1 MAAISET
8 GRETDV
14 TGIGVVVVLSFAEHK
29 AFFIWTS
36 TFLALNLAFFT
47 TLLLGNEVIFPLFLL
62 GVGTLLTFFTKPK
75 WLLYIFML
83 FFVFGEVSFG
93 EIFVQMSFSNF
104 FTIVAIGIIFIYG
117 LIDRH
122 RLLTFIKWQSV
133 RLFWNCFMLLLA
145 WQAISAVL
153 NHAYRPL
160 TTGISHL
167 VSVVFTFLVMRN
179 RKILSQSFMLG
190 LGGVG
195 ILSTLTILRGLNLSP
210 IGYRAPISW
219 GSAPWESYIPRSI
232 GLPNMQGGLHSIYIL
247 AFLPL
252 AFLLA
257 VNMQKSRSGIPS
269 RFFGAS
275 VALLGLLALLFA
287 SYRSGWLGLLVSL
300 YCLAWIQY
308 RSVLVKR
315 SRKIIFVLL
324 AVGLAGL
331 ILSQYASS
339 IYSDL
344 YNLIF
349 NVRSQGVSARVIQ
362 YEFVMERM
370 FSPSIH
376 LVFGYGFEDFGKSFT
391 AYISSGGFNNP
402 ELYPWLHN
410 YFLVQLY
417 AIGWPGLIIFGIL
430 VFAVLRRLF
439 HQIQSEDPFVKLL
452 SSSILSSLCG
462 ILVVLAFTAETS
474 GLHIIWI
481 LMSCSFLL
489 ETDNEGSASTWSSSS
504 PHTLC
509 TQPIMEA
516 TSM

>member
-1 MAAISET
+1 MIS
-8 GRETDV
+8 
-14 TGIGVVVVLSFAEHK
+14 IPEHK
-29 AFFIWTS
+29 TFLMWTS

-47 TLLLGNEVIFPLFLL
+47 ALLLGNDVIFPLFLL
-62 GVGTLLTFFTKPK
+62 GLGTLLTFFTKPR
-75 WLLYIFML
+75 WLLYLFML
-83 FFVFGEVSFG
+83 LFVFGEVSFG
-93 EIFVQMSFSNF
+93 EIFVQISFSNF
-104 FTIVAIGIIFIYG
+104 FTLVAISIIFVYG

-122 RLLTFIKWQSV
+122 RLLSFVKSQNVI
-133 RLFWNCFMLLLA
+133 LFWRCFLLLLA
-145 WQAISAVL
+145 WQAVSAVL

-167 VSVVFTFLVMRN
+167 VSVVFAFLVMRN
-179 RKILSQSFMLG
+179 RKILSQSFTLG
-190 LGGVG
+190 LAGVG

-257 VNMQKSRSGIPS
+257 ANTHRFKSGLPMRI
-269 RFFGAS
+269 FGWG

-308 RSVLVKR
+308 RSALVSP

-324 AVGLAGL
+324 AVGLVGL
-331 ILSQYASS
+331 ILSQYANS

-349 NVRSQGVSARVIQ
+349 NVRSQGVSARVVQ

-376 LVFGYGFEDFGKSFT
+376 LVFGYGFEDFGRSFT
-391 AYISSGGFNNP
+391 DYISSAGSNNP

-430 VFAVLRRLF
+430 NFAVLRRLY
-439 HQIQSEDPFVKLL
+439 QQTQSKDPFVKLF
-452 SSSILSSLCG
+452 SSAILSSLCG

-489 ETDNEGSASTWSSSS
+489 ESDNQGSASTWSSSS
-504 PHTLC
+504 PRTSN

>member
-1 MAAISET
+1 MAAIGET
-8 GRETDV
+8 GREAHV
-14 TGIGVVVVLSFAEHK
+14 TGIGVVIVLSVSEHK
-29 AFFIWTS
+29 TFLIWTS

-47 TLLLGNEVIFPLFLL
+47 TLLLGNKLIFPLLLL
-62 GVGTLLTFFTKPK
+62 GLGTLLTLFTKPK
-75 WLLYIFML
+75 WLLYLFML

-93 EIFVQMSFSNF
+93 EFFVQMSFSNF
-104 FTIVAIGIIFIYG
+104 FTLAAIGIIFIYG
-117 LIDRH
+117 LINRH
-122 RLLTFIKWQSV
+122 RFLSFIKSQNV
-133 RLFWNCFMLLLA
+133 RLFWRCFLLLLA
-145 WQAISAVL
+145 WEAVSAVL

-167 VSVVFTFLVMRN
+167 VSVVFAFLMMRN
-179 RKILSQSFMLG
+179 RKVLSQSFMLG
-190 LGGVG
+190 MAGVG
-195 ILSTLTILRGLNLSP
+195 ILSTLTVLRGLNLSP
-210 IGYRAPISW
+210 IGYQAPISW

-257 VNMQKSRSGIPS
+257 ANMHRFKTGLPV
-269 RFFGAS
+269 RFFGAC
-275 VALLGLLALLFA
+275 VALLGVLALLFA

-308 RSVLVKR
+308 RTALVNP
-315 SRKIIFVLL
+315 SRKIMFVLL
-324 AVGLAGL
+324 VVGLVGL

-349 NVRSQGVSARVIQ
+349 NIRSQGVSARVIQ

-391 AYISSGGFNNP
+391 AYISSGSFNNP

-430 VFAVLRRLF
+430 IFAVLRRLF
-439 HQIQSEDPFVKLL
+439 QQTQSKDPFVKLF
-452 SSSILSSLCG
+452 SSAILSSLCG
-462 ILVVLAFTAETS
+462 VLVVLAFTAETS

-489 ETDNEGSASTWSSSS
+489 ESDNQGSASTWSSSS
-504 PHTLC
+504 PHTSN